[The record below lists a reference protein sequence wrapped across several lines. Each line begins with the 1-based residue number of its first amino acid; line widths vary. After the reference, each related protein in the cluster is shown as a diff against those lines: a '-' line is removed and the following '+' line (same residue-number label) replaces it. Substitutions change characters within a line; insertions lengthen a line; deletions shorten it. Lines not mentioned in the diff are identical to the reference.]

1 MFKRTALIALTAA
14 VIGYAALPATAEAA
28 GYKSSSRSS
37 SFSSSRSSSFSRSSS
52 SSYSRPKAVAPSRPS
67 TPYSRPS
74 AAPAR
79 QQMDARR
86 GSPTTAI
93 RRPTASTPYKGQSA
107 TDGYRKPRT
116 PYGGSTYRAPARQV
130 SSPLSGRS
138 SRPSYSPRNT
148 VINNY
153 GSRGSFGG
161 YNRGHYGGG
170 YNRGYGGG
178 YGGGMMGGQGPG
190 LGSMLLAGAGGAILG
205 NMLYNDFSHTPS
217 AAASTTRTTDT
228 VMPAQEP
235 SAAQVAEIQQ
245 EQRIEDKLDQVN
257 DKLDAFPAGPNGY
270 VLPSD
275 APLMMS
281 PSFYQ
286 LGGGL

>member
-1 MFKRTALIALTAA
+1 MFKRTALIALAAA

-28 GYKSSSRSS
+28 GYKSSRSS
-37 SFSSSRSSSFSRSSS
+37 SFSSSRSSSFSRS

-116 PYGGSTYRAPARQV
+116 PYGGSAYRAPARQV
-130 SSPLSGRS
+130 SSPMSGRS
-138 SRPSYSPRNT
+138 SRPSYAPRNT

-153 GSRGSFGG
+153 GSRGNFGGYKGSSG
-161 YNRGHYGGG
+161 YNRGHNRGYG
-170 YNRGYGGG
+170 GYGGG
-178 YGGGMMGGQGPG
+178 YGGSMMGGQGPG

-205 NMLYNDFSHTPS
+205 NMLYNNFSHTPS
-217 AAASTTRTTDT
+217 GTAPTTTRTDT
-228 VMPAQEP
+228 VLPASEV
-235 SAAQVAEIQQ
+235 AQIQQ

-270 VLPSD
+270 VLPAD

-281 PSFYQ
+281 PDFYK
-286 LGGGL
+286 LGGQM